1 MFKSLIAWLVVH
13 LNRKICTASQLSNA
27 CNKTIESCKKDKD
40 GMISVAE
47 ALIMIAKFI
56 KEMKE

>member
-1 MFKSLIAWLVVH
+1 MFKSLIAWVVVH
-13 LNRKICTASQLSNA
+13 LNYKICTATQLSNA
-27 CNKTIESCKKDKD
+27 CNKTIKYAESDKD
-40 GMISVAE
+40 GKITVAE

>member
-13 LNRKICTASQLSNA
+13 LNRKVCTTNQLSNA
-27 CNKTIESCKKDKD
+27 CNRTIEICEKDKD

-56 KEMKE
+56 KEMRE

>member
-13 LNRKICTASQLSNA
+13 LNRKVCTAGQLSNA
-27 CNKTIESCKKDKD
+27 CSRTIDYAKRDKD

-56 KEMKE
+56 KELKE

>member
-1 MFKSLIAWLVVH
+1 MFKSLIAWVVVH
-13 LNRKICTASQLSNA
+13 LNYKICTATQLSNA
-27 CNKTIESCKKDKD
+27 CDKTIESIKKDKD

-56 KEMKE
+56 KEMKK